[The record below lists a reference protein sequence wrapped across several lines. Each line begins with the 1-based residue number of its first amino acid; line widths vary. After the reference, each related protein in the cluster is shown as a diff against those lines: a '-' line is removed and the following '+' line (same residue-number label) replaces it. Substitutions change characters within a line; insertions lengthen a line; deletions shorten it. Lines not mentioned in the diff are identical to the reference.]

1 MQLDEERAIRRRARA
16 SVLRARAS
24 AEQGYRQCMQTVP
37 DQGSTRAS
45 DSCLGPSGRECS
57 AFKSRYR
64 DSIGTARQCNR
75 PGARRTMPSITTP
88 SPRAHEDLRQHF
100 SILNTDEL
108 DAAGPVGAGDE
119 AGDEGALIT
128 RLIRSLVKLTG
139 GGMCELPRDPR
150 RPSPKHAAL
159 VWTAC
164 GDSTP
169 VRRGLST
176 RSPYRSGSMARSVR
190 WHDLKCWRTND
201 PWNRPQHPARNR
213 SPVHDLAAR

>member
-1 MQLDEERAIRRRARA
+1 MHANRSGSRIDACFRFVPRPVRPRM
-16 SVLRARAS
+16 LRLQVKIPR
-24 AEQGYRQCMQTVP
+24 
-37 DQGSTRAS
+37 
-45 DSCLGPSGRECS
+45 LH
-57 AFKSRYR
+57 RY
-64 DSIGTARQCNR
+64 GTTECNR